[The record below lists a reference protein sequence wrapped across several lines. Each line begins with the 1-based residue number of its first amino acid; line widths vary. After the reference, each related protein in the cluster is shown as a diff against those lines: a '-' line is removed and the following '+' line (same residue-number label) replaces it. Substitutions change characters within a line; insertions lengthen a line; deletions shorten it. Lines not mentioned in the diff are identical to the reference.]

1 MDKYK
6 YKRRQIKELKEDMEA
21 MQATSDNLSQEEQ
34 RLAELL
40 EEKGKATQAWVVMYH
55 FHLLTNHQ
63 GSLTWNFIFVDLEYL
78 RSALFFVVCSNSI
91 DSVGTSKYA
100 KKQGRCT

>member
-1 MDKYK
+1 MRVVMDKYK

-40 EEKGKATQAWVVMYH
+40 EEKGKATQA
-55 FHLLTNHQ
+55 
-63 GSLTWNFIFVDLEYL
+63 
-78 RSALFFVVCSNSI
+78 
-91 DSVGTSKYA
+91 
-100 KKQGRCT
+100 